1 MKISGMT
8 LAPRNPSISRAAK
21 DPDFLHYHF
30 KRSGMI
36 WEVNQVT
43 L

>member
-8 LAPRNPSISRAAK
+8 LAPLNPSTSRAAK
-21 DPDFLHYHF
+21 DPDFLHYHI
-30 KRSGMI
+30 KRGGMI
-36 WEVNQVT
+36 WEVSQVT